1 MITARFVHLR
11 GLLTILL
18 FLSGIANICQARIG
32 DTLEEAIKRYGKV
45 VKKEPAHEFAMFKE
59 TPYYIT
65 AHFHDDKTDAIVYVK
80 TESGTST
87 KSAFSDREIETLLRT
102 NGNGQTWE
110 RSKAKAGLSKW
121 ETEDKRLHAVYSE
134 SKFLVIAT
142 ADYLKRLHGTANKK
156 KTAAEKNK
164 QKSSSTSHKKGTT
177 ARKTHS
183 PEKSS
188 SAPEGRGD

>member
-1 MITARFVHLR
+1 MITARFVHVP

-18 FLSGIANICQARIG
+18 FLCGVANICQARIG

-110 RSKAKAGLSKW
+110 RSKAKAGLYKW

-156 KTAAEKNK
+156 KTAKEKTK

-177 ARKTHS
+177 AKKPHS

-188 SAPEGRGD
+188 SAPEGHGD

>member
-1 MITARFVHLR
+1 MITARFVHL
-11 GLLTILL
+11 LLTILL
-18 FLSGIANICQARIG
+18 FLGGVANICQARIG

-45 VKKEPAHEFAMFKE
+45 VNKEPAHEFAMFKE

-87 KSAFSDREIETLLRT
+87 QGGFSDREIETLLRT

-110 RSKAKAGLSKW
+110 RSKAKAGLYKW

-142 ADYLKRLHGTANKK
+142 ADYLKRLHETASKK
-156 KTAAEKNK
+156 KTAAEKTK

-177 ARKTHS
+177 GKKPHS
-183 PEKSS
+183 PGKSS
-188 SAPEGRGD
+188 SASEGRGD

>member
-18 FLSGIANICQARIG
+18 FLCGVANICQARIG

-80 TESGTST
+80 TESETST
-87 KSAFSDREIETLLRT
+87 KGAFSDREIETLLRT

-110 RSKAKAGLSKW
+110 RSKAQAGLYKW

-156 KTAAEKNK
+156 KTAAEKTK

-177 ARKTHS
+177 VKRPHS

-188 SAPEGRGD
+188 SAPEGHGD

>member
-1 MITARFVHLR
+1 MITARFVHL
-11 GLLTILL
+11 LLTILL
-18 FLSGIANICQARIG
+18 FLGGVANICQARIG

-87 KSAFSDREIETLLRT
+87 QGGFSDREIETLLRT

-110 RSKAKAGLSKW
+110 RSKAKAGLYKW

-142 ADYLKRLHGTANKK
+142 ADYLKRLHETASKK
-156 KTAAEKNK
+156 KTAAEKTK

-177 ARKTHS
+177 GKKPHS
-183 PEKSS
+183 PGKSS
-188 SAPEGRGD
+188 SASEGRGD